1 MNGRAAPR
9 EPPGRGIFR
18 YHPARVTIWPDP
30 RAPAPW
36 EWPSLR
42 DAINRIF
49 RPAGGDLTAELPRLF
64 HPANRGNL
72 RVVVGGG
79 AAGAVD
85 PRGAS
90 IGLDGATRA
99 SSPRPGI
106 DGVATG
112 GDGGWAEDE
121 DEAHIL
127 AHAAYL
133 PRLAIVGGQRVRVGC
148 IGAVFVVPGMR
159 AQGIGTQ
166 VLESVLALA
175 RAESELVLVS
185 GDRGLYR
192 RQGLRPASPLV
203 RFVPSPD
210 SGAAARIRTRD
221 ATADDIDRLIAMH
234 DALDVRFVR
243 SAGDW
248 RHWLAGGLSMM
259 GTPARCAVV
268 MRGGAPVGYT
278 VALTSAAG
286 DRRIIEFG
294 GDREA
299 VLDAAGARGD
309 ELWVPPYD
317 ADTLA
322 RARARGWPATPR
334 AFPVTAEARSARAT
348 TVPWYGLDY
357 L

>member
-1 MNGRAAPR
+1 VG
-9 EPPGRGIFR
+9 PGKGIFR

-30 RAPAPW
+30 RAPAPG

-72 RVVVGGG
+72 RVVVGGAG
-79 AAGAVD
+79 AGAV
-85 PRGAS
+85 
-90 IGLDGATRA
+90 GLRA
-99 SSPRPGI
+99 P
-106 DGVATG
+106 
-112 GDGGWAEDE
+112 DE

-133 PRLAIVGGQRVRVGC
+133 PRLAIVGGQPLRVGC

-159 AQGIGTQ
+159 GQGIGTH

-210 SGAAARIRTRD
+210 SRAAARIRTRD

-259 GTPARCAVV
+259 GAPARCALV
-268 MRGGAPVGYT
+268 MRGGDPVGYAVT
-278 VALTSAAG
+278 LTSAAG
-286 DRRIIEFG
+286 GRRIIELG

-299 VLDAAGARGD
+299 VLDAAGALGD

-322 RARARGWPATPR
+322 RARARGWTGTPR
-334 AFPVTAEARSARAT
+334 AFPMTAEARSARAT